1 MLKRVEDQG
10 LAGPLMVAPGTAAQ
24 LNEFLEQ
31 LPEARNKVCVDDSE
45 NYQAYAAMNFG
56 LIGDRPAGDVQMQ
69 APDLGGIDGVFKY
82 LSKVVSLAPEQKD
95 EDGIPKGVLLLGGTF
110 VVKDAEVVYA
120 WADRIP
126 GDYPKPAE
134 VFAGLSTDA

>member
-45 NYQAYAAMNFG
+45 NY
-56 LIGDRPAGDVQMQ
+56 Q